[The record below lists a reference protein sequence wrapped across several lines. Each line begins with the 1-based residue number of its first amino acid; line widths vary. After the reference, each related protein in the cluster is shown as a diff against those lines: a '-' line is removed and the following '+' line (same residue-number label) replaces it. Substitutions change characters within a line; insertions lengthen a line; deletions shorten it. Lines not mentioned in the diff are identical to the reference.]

1 MLTVGRLIVVMLVCH
16 AAAPLYAQTVPSN
29 RVSGN
34 RRFIDVA
41 LGPNWDDA
49 RNYGVPGA
57 TWGSGIAFG
66 FDSGRDG
73 AEFDVHVPQWH
84 VRNYMLWRYQYMGRS
99 FGYEQQGHFYES
111 AETTRRRSIDFV
123 ALYRSNMP
131 VNRHVTVTGLV
142 GGGFIYRPEHYTRV
156 TTELLPDG
164 SRTTV
169 DRYANTSWRN
179 YFAAAARLDVECRI
193 SQRVFV
199 VPRLRATAFPSFIDD
214 SGLAPR
220 ILAARPEIGV
230 RWDF

>member
-1 MLTVGRLIVVMLVCH
+1 
-16 AAAPLYAQTVPSN
+16 
-29 RVSGN
+29 
-34 RRFIDVA
+34 
-41 LGPNWDDA
+41 
-49 RNYGVPGA
+49 
-57 TWGSGIAFG
+57 
-66 FDSGRDG
+66 
-73 AEFDVHVPQWH
+73 
-84 VRNYMLWRYQYMGRS
+84 MGRS

-123 ALYRSNMP
+123 ALYRANML

-142 GGGFIYRPEHYTRV
+142 GGGFIYRPEHYARV

-164 SRTTV
+164 SRTEV

-179 YFAAAARLDVECRI
+179 YLAAAARFDVECRI

-199 VPRLRATAFPSFIDD
+199 VPRLRVTAFPSFIDD

-220 ILAARPEIGV
+220 VLAARPEIGV

>member
-1 MLTVGRLIVVMLVCH
+1 MLTVGRLFVVILVCH
-16 AAAPLYAQTVPSN
+16 ASAPLYAQTVVSN
-29 RVSGN
+29 SVGGN
-34 RRFIDVA
+34 RRFIDIA

-49 RNYGVPGA
+49 RNSGVPGA
-57 TWGSGIAFG
+57 TWGSGIAVG
-66 FDSGRDG
+66 FDSGHLG

-84 VRNYMLWRYQYMGRS
+84 VQTYPPWRFQYMGRS

-111 AETTRRRSIDFV
+111 AETTRRRSIDVV
-123 ALYRSNMP
+123 ALYRANML

-142 GGGFIYRPEHYTRV
+142 GGGFIYRPEHYARV

-164 SRTTV
+164 SRTEV

-179 YFAAAARLDVECRI
+179 YLAAAARLDVECRI

-199 VPRLRATAFPSFIDD
+199 VPRLRVTAFPSFIDD

-220 ILAARPEIGV
+220 VLAARPEIGV